1 MTTATASA
9 DDLAALR
16 AKVELLARQLED
28 LDRARHIDRQLIS
41 YDIHDGLVQYMT
53 GAAMQ
58 LESIDRASIADLNSR
73 SALEKAAA
81 LLHEAIADARR
92 LVSGMR
98 VAALEQEGLSAA
110 IGRLIDESCRSQ
122 GMDVEYAPQ
131 LSPGQL
137 DEVTENTLYRIAQE
151 SLGNLCRHSGAKR
164 AEVSLYLEGGQVRL
178 VVRDWGRGFNR
189 SDVPA
194 NRFGL
199 EGICKRAE
207 LAGGRAEIHSAP
219 GEGTTVTVELPS
231 RL

>member
-98 VAALEQEGLSAA
+98 VAALEQEGLIGA
-110 IGRLIDESCRSQ
+110 IGRIIDETCRSA
-122 GMDVEYAPQ
+122 GIDVEFAPQ
-131 LSPGQL
+131 LPPGQL
-137 DEVTENTLYRIAQE
+137 DEGVENTLYRIAQE
-151 SLGNLCRHSGAKR
+151 ALGNLCRHSGTPRAKVTLDLDGSH
-164 AEVSLYLEGGQVRL
+164 ARL
-178 VVRDWGRGFNR
+178 VVRDWGRGFNVTA
-189 SDVPA
+189 VPA
-194 NRFGL
+194 HRFGL
-199 EGICKRAE
+199 EGIRKRAE
-207 LAGGRAEIHSAP
+207 LAGGQAEIQSAP
-219 GEGTTVTVELPS
+219 GEGTTVTVELPC
-231 RL
+231 RM

>member
-1 MTTATASA
+1 MTTATASS

-16 AKVELLARQLED
+16 AKVELLARQLND
-28 LDRARHIDRQLIS
+28 LDRARQIDRQLIS

-58 LESIDRASIADLNSR
+58 LESIDRASIADTNSR
-73 SALEKAAA
+73 SALDKAAA

-98 VAALEQEGLSAA
+98 VAALEQEGLAAA
-110 IGRLIDESCRSQ
+110 IGRLVDESCR
-122 GMDVEYAPQ
+122 GAGIEVEYAPQ
-131 LSPGQL
+131 LPPEQL
-137 DEVTENTLYRIAQE
+137 DEVVENTLYRIAQE
-151 SLGNLCRHSGAKR
+151 SLGNLCRHSGTRKAR
-164 AEVSLYLEGGQVRL
+164 VNLDVDGNRIRL
-178 VVRDWGRGFNR
+178 VVRDWGRGFEP

-194 NRFGL
+194 HRFGL
-199 EGICKRAE
+199 EGIRKRAE